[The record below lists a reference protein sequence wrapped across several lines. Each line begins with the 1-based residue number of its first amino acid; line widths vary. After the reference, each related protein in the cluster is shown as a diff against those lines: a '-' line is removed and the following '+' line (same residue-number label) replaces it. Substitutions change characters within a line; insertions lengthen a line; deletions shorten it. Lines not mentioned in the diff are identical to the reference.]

1 MSSKLNLIR
10 ITFLE
15 RVKSMRSIMQ
25 CTKLCEYKKRADTN
39 LLQSLKGE
47 RIKPMLL
54 ILLSLYSSRLS
65 STFASFS
72 INLRQFN
79 IHARLRANALD
90 IHNIKL
96 SSQYAQVH
104 VPKKMQV
111 VLNSK
116 LCMRFYSFIFLLF
129 FICFFIIWFFFII
142 IFIMILI
149 FII

>member
-15 RVKSMRSIMQ
+15 RVKSMRSIIQ

-54 ILLSLYSSRLS
+54 ILLNLYSSRLS
-65 STFASFS
+65 STFAAFS
-72 INLRQFN
+72 INLRQYN

-116 LCMRFYSFIFLLF
+116 LCMRFYSFIFLCCFLF
-129 FICFFIIWFFFII
+129 VFLLFGFFLLLF
-142 IFIMILI
+142 LL
-149 FII
+149 